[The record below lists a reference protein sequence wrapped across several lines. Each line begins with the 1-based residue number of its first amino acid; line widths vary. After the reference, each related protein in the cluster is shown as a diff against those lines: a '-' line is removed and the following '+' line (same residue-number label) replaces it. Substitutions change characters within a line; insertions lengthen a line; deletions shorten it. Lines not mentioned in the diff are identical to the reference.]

1 MIGEVV
7 SHYRVVEKIGSGGM
21 GVVYRAE
28 DSRLGRSVALK
39 FLPAEFLR
47 DPHALERFK
56 REARAAS
63 ALDHPNIC
71 TIHDIGE
78 HQGQPFIVMQ
88 LLKGETLKERIAGG
102 PLKMDFV
109 LDLSIQIAEA
119 LAAAHAR
126 GIVHRDIKPANIF
139 VTNDGVAKILDFGI
153 AIESSPRSGSLSEV
167 PTSKND
173 DLMGAGAAVGT
184 VAYMSPEQARGE
196 DIDLRSD
203 LFSFGAVM
211 YETATGRPVFSGQTT
226 AVIFDSILR
235 RTPAPPFQLNPK
247 VPLKLNEIIT
257 RALEK
262 DKNLRYQTATDLKAD
277 LQRAKRDSSEAHAVV
292 TGWEPHAR
300 SGARRGR
307 AVIFGFAALAA
318 VLFMVLRISL
328 NYVRTTGQVIDSI
341 AVLPF
346 VNMGGNPDSDYLS
359 DGLTET
365 LIDSLSELPNLK
377 VMSHSAVF
385 RYKGKATD
393 AKTAGTELRVRA
405 VLTGR
410 VTQRGDSLS
419 VDAEL
424 VKVEDNTAMWGEQ
437 YNRKLADALAVQNDI
452 ASRISEKLRL
462 KLSNDQKTRI
472 AKRQTDNPEAYQ
484 LYLKGRFYAAKF
496 ITAEMNKG
504 FDYFNQ
510 AIALDPNYALAYA
523 GLAYYYNLTD
533 DWLMAPSDAM
543 PKAREAARKA
553 IELDDNL
560 AEAHVE
566 LGSVYAFYDF
576 DWAAAEHEF
585 RRALDLSPNYAP
597 SPEYFAWYL
606 MTVGRKDESLSQIR
620 RAEQLDPLS
629 SEILSVSG
637 LFLYFSRRYDEALTE
652 LKKCID
658 VDPNSWTGYLFLS
671 QVYQQQ
677 GRFPE
682 AMEALQHASRIVG
695 DSNAIPTAELA
706 HAYAASG
713 RKAEARR
720 ILDELSDRSK
730 RGVVSKYAL
739 GTAYAALGDKN
750 EALSR
755 LEQAYSER
763 SATLDFVNVD
773 PELDSL
779 RSEPRF
785 QDLVRRMNFPH

>member
-7 SHYRVVEKIGSGGM
+7 SHYRVIEKIGSGGM
-21 GVVYRAE
+21 GVVYKAE
-28 DSRLGRSVALK
+28 DSRLGRFVALK
-39 FLPAEFLR
+39 FLPDEFSGDR
-47 DPHALERFK
+47 QALERFK

-78 HQGQPFIVMQ
+78 HEGRPVIVMPH
-88 LLKGETLKERIAGG
+88 LNGETLKERIAAGA
-102 PLKMDFV
+102 LQVDAV
-109 LDLSIQIAEA
+109 LDLSIQIADA

-126 GIVHRDIKPANIF
+126 GIVHRDIKPANVF
-139 VTNDGVAKILDFGI
+139 VTKDGSAKILDFGI
-153 AIESSPRSGSLSEV
+153 AKESAPRSGPLSQV
-167 PTSKND
+167 PTLDNEN
-173 DLMGAGAAVGT
+173 LTAAGATVGT

-196 DIDLRSD
+196 DIDPRSD

-211 YETATGRPVFSGQTT
+211 YEMATGRPVFSGETT

-247 VPLKLNEIIT
+247 VPLNLNEIIIK
-257 RALEK
+257 ALEK

-277 LQRAKRDSSEAHAVV
+277 LQRAKRDSSGAQASVSGERHLRPG
-292 TGWEPHAR
+292 TG
-300 SGARRGR
+300 RGR
-307 AVIFGFAALAA
+307 AVIFGLAAFAA
-318 VLFMVLRISL
+318 VLFLVLRLSL
-328 NYVRTTGQVIDSI
+328 NYFRSTGQAIDSI

-346 VNMGGNPDSDYLS
+346 VNMGGSPDSDYLS
-359 DGLTET
+359 DGITES

-385 RYKGKATD
+385 RYRGKTID
-393 AKTAGTELRVRA
+393 VMTAGKELGVRA
-405 VLTGR
+405 ILTGR

-424 VKVEDNTAMWGEQ
+424 VKVEDNTALWGEQ

-452 ASRISEKLRL
+452 AARISEKLRL

-472 AKRQTDNPEAYQ
+472 AKRQTENPEAYQ
-484 LYLKGRFYAAKF
+484 LYLKGRFYAARF
-496 ITAEMNKG
+496 TPAEMNKG
-504 FDYFNQ
+504 FAYFNQ
-510 AIALDPNYALAYA
+510 AIAIDPNYALAYA
-523 GLAYYYNLTD
+523 GLAYYYNLMD
-533 DWLMAPSDAM
+533 DLFVAPSDVM

-553 IELDDNL
+553 VELDDSL

-566 LGSVYAFYDF
+566 LGSVYTFYDF

-585 RRALDLSPNYAP
+585 RRAVDLGPNYAP
-597 SPEYFAWYL
+597 SAEYYAWYL

-629 SEILSVSG
+629 PEVLSVSG
-637 LFLYFSRRYDEALTE
+637 LFLYFSRRYDEAVTE

-658 VDPNSWTGYLFLS
+658 VDPSSWAGYDFLALA
-671 QVYQQQ
+671 YQQQ

-682 AMEALQHASRIVG
+682 AIEALQNATRFIG
-695 DSNAIPTAELA
+695 DSNSIPTADLA

-720 ILDELSDRSK
+720 ILDELLDRSK
-730 RGVVSKYAL
+730 RGPVSKYAL
-739 GTAYAALGDKN
+739 AKVYAALGNKN

-755 LEQAYSER
+755 LEQAFSER
-763 SATLDFVNVD
+763 SVSLDFLNVD